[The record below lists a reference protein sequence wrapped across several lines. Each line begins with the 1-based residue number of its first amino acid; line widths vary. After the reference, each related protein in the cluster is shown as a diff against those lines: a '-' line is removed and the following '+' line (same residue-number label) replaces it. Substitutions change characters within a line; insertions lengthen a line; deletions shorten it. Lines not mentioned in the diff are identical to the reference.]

1 MKKISKLQIKY
12 KNEKIRLVLFA
23 VLLLLLLGLSGTL
36 LRVAYAR
43 YEIRSK
49 INANIEKALYIFN
62 DEKMSFSIDDLG
74 LIPSD
79 DSYTYTFSVA
89 NFNSD
94 RHSDVDLEYG
104 IKVRTT
110 TNLPITVKMYRGT
123 STTNILGGAVVTQ
136 DEDGAYY
143 RTYSCNE
150 MYEMNYLADVTDVY
164 TLVVDFPSSYSEN
177 PVYADYLESI
187 EIVLDSHQIVGE
199 E

>member
-12 KNEKIRLVLFA
+12 KNEKIRLILFA

-150 MYEMNYLADVTDVY
+150 MYEMNYLADATDVY